1 MEDNPRAKEL
11 AQFLVQQSMVL
22 SDIHREVQP

>member
-1 MEDNPRAKEL
+1 MEDNPRAKQL
-11 AQFLVQQSMVL
+11 AQFLVQPSVAL